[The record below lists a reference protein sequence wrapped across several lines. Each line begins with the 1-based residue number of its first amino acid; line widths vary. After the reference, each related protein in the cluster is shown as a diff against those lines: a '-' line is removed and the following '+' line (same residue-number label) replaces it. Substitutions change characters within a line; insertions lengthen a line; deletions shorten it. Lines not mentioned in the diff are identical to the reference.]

1 MEKLKHLLQ
10 EIEKEINSMKWPS
23 KPDGL
28 YEPLSY
34 FLGIGGKRMR
44 PLMSLMSAEMFGAN
58 PLDAMPAAMSVELFH
73 NFSLIHD
80 DIMDEAPLRRSMP
93 TVHTKWNQN
102 TAILSGDVMLIKSY
116 QQLAAYKENLH
127 ELFTIFNDTAVGI
140 WEGQQM
146 DMNFET
152 RDDVSIEE
160 YLEMIRL
167 KTSVLLGC
175 SLKMGA
181 VVGGADKNNADKIYS
196 FGQDLGIAFQ
206 IKDDIL
212 DLYGDP
218 EKFGKQIGG
227 DIIANKKTLLYLLA
241 LEHGT
246 AEQKAE
252 LKRLEEEKDLDKK
265 VASVRSIFDAIGV
278 LGMSEER
285 MKKYE
290 TQALQALSEVSVE
303 KERKADLESLAFYLM
318 NRQN

>member
-1 MEKLKHLLQ
+1 MDKLNHLLQ
-10 EIEKEINSMKWPS
+10 AIEKEINGIKWPS

-28 YEPLSY
+28 YEPLAY

-116 QQLAAYKENLH
+116 QQLAAYTENLH
-127 ELFTIFNDTAVGI
+127 ELFSIFNDTAVGI

-181 VVGGADKNNADKIYS
+181 VIGGADAGNADKIYN

-241 LEHGT
+241 LENATEG
-246 AEQKAE
+246 QRAE
-252 LKRLEEEKDLDKK
+252 LKRLEEEKDLEKK
-265 VASVRSIFDAIGV
+265 VAAVRSIFDEIGV
-278 LGMSEER
+278 LSMSEMH

-290 TQALQALSEVSVE
+290 DQALKALAEVTVS
-303 KERKADLESLAFYLM
+303 KDKKADLEALAYYLM

>member
-1 MEKLKHLLQ
+1 MDKLKDLLQ
-10 EIEKEINSMKWPS
+10 AIELEINGINWPS
-23 KPDGL
+23 EPKGL

-34 FLGIGGKRMR
+34 FCSLGGKRIR
-44 PLMSLMSAEMFGAN
+44 PLMALMSAEMFGASAM
-58 PLDAMPAAMSVELFH
+58 DAMPVAKCIELFH

-93 TVHTKWNQN
+93 TVHTKWNSN
-102 TAILSGDVMLIKSY
+102 TAILSGDVMLINAY
-116 QQLAAYKENLH
+116 QQLASYTDQLAD
-127 ELFTIFNDTAVGI
+127 LFTIFNTTAVEVC
-140 WEGQQM
+140 EGQQM

-152 RDDVSIEE
+152 RNDVRIEE

-181 VVGGADKNNADKIYS
+181 IIGGANTFNASKIYS

-227 DIIANKKTLLYLLA
+227 DVIANKKTLLYLLA
-241 LEHGT
+241 LEHAT
-246 AEQKAE
+246 EVQKTN
-252 LKRLEEEKDLDKK
+252 LKDLEKESNLEKK
-265 VASVRSIFDAIGV
+265 VKEVRAIFDQIGV
-278 LGMSEER
+278 LQMSESY
-285 MKKYE
+285 MKKIE
-290 TQALQALSEVSVE
+290 NQALNALSEITVE
-303 KERKADLESLAFYLM
+303 KEKKADLEALADYLM
-318 NRQN
+318 NRQY